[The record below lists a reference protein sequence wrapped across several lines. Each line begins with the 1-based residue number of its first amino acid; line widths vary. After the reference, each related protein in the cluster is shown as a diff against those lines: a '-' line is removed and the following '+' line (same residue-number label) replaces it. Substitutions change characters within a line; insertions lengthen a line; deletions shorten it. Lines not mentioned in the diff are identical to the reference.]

1 MEKMMAAKG
10 MRLQAQF
17 AHCLA
22 FYTFGST
29 VLLGVVTLLI
39 PDGDQPWH
47 KDEKAAVAAS
57 FLTVVLVEGMFYA
70 ATDTLRKSLP
80 GTCTACVIMP
90 PSTSH
95 RQLNELRRSIMD
107 FCDRNAIPCSIES
120 FVDGLS
126 IQTLE
131 GKLNGFFAQTNP
143 ATSQRRYDSYLV
155 FYCGDV
161 DRDGKW
167 ELTGGKFKFENMQR
181 LWNNCNTEGFQSRLI
196 LIQDAKHS
204 KDWLEK
210 IANDENNVVAIQTCK
225 LSPSVDPETGV
236 VPRVGDFTRDWVE
249 FNSSTENSI
258 NWKET
263 GRKIKAVYKVSPPW
277 SDNEFRV
284 PSEEDMTEFTSK
296 FPVKLQC
303 LITIAL
309 EIAEFKEKTI
319 CPTCWKRFMMS
330 WFPPPFIDTRHG
342 FKLVKS

>member
-1 MEKMMAAKG
+1 
-10 MRLQAQF
+10 
-17 AHCLA
+17 
-22 FYTFGST
+22 
-29 VLLGVVTLLI
+29 
-39 PDGDQPWH
+39 
-47 KDEKAAVAAS
+47 
-57 FLTVVLVEGMFYA
+57 
-70 ATDTLRKSLP
+70 
-80 GTCTACVIMP
+80 
-90 PSTSH
+90 
-95 RQLNELRRSIMD
+95 
-107 FCDRNAIPCSIES
+107 
-120 FVDGLS
+120 
-126 IQTLE
+126 
-131 GKLNGFFAQTNP
+131 
-143 ATSQRRYDSYLV
+143 
-155 FYCGDV
+155 
-161 DRDGKW
+161 
-167 ELTGGKFKFENMQR
+167 MQR
-181 LWNNCNTEGFQSRLI
+181 LWNTCNTEGFQSRLI

-258 NWKET
+258 NWKEK

-303 LITIAL
+303 LITIVL

-330 WFPPPFIDTRHG
+330 RFPPPFIDTGHG